1 MCLQCASLRS
11 VCNSAHVLVRTMLLD
26 VTRARSRRVARAHDR
41 VRESL
46 EKCGVEAIAQI
57 WRLDFRFL
65 PSSTYTSG
73 KCENEPYMT
82 DSGAPRVT
90 VIIPTFNAAKYVVE
104 AVNSALASR
113 DVEVEVIAVDDG
125 STDDTWRLL
134 ESFDARVRRLRQDHG
149 GPYRAR
155 NLGAREARG
164 EWLAFLDADD
174 DWTPD
179 KLAKQLALAD
189 EKTSLIYTDR
199 LNFGELGR
207 LAERQ
212 SDGIELWDGDIFEPL
227 LRGNF
232 ITLSSVLMRK
242 TAFDKLGGFQTERTG
257 VQDWDM
263 WLRVAGEGLILEDAR
278 RMLKR
283 RLHPRQWS
291 KSPLMM
297 AQGAEK
303 VIAKAA
309 AWVPAKRPDLRRVV
323 QRRHGRWLRELA
335 RAQLASGEVAPQETM
350 ALLKRALR
358 LRPLDPRV
366 YGLML
371 RASRIACAGP
381 PGAL

>member
-1 MCLQCASLRS
+1 MAAEISVIILAYQEPDYLNGLFACLQSQTLKPVEILIVDDASGEEFTRQY
-11 VCNSAHVLVRTMLLD
+11 LLPPN
-26 VTRARSRRVARAHDR
+26 ARLIVNPQRVALAAISRNRA
-41 VRESL
+41 L
-46 EKCGVEAIAQI
+46 
-57 WRLDFRFL
+57 
-65 PSSTYTSG
+65 
-73 KCENEPYMT
+73 
-82 DSGAPRVT
+82 
-90 VIIPTFNAAKYVVE
+90 
-104 AVNSALASR
+104 
-113 DVEVEVIAVDDG
+113 
-125 STDDTWRLL
+125 
-134 ESFDARVRRLRQDHG
+134 
-149 GPYRAR
+149 
-155 NLGAREARG
+155 REARG
-164 EWLAFLDADD
+164 EFVAFVDQDD
-174 DWTPD
+174 LWVPE
-179 KLAKQLALAD
+179 KLAVQAAALQASPAALMHYTHLETVDANLRTMERQPPFLPLGSDALASLLKRNSIAYSSAMMRRSAFERVGQFD
-189 EKTSLIYTDR
+189 ESIR
-199 LNFGELGR
+199 
-207 LAERQ
+207 A
-212 SDGIELWDGDIFEPL
+212 
-227 LRGNF
+227 
-232 ITLSSVLMRK
+232 
-242 TAFDKLGGFQTERTG
+242 AA
-257 VQDWDM
+257 DWDM